1 MKKTR
6 KSDLYQVHFKHR
18 KIEEQFNEFKEFKN
32 QWPWVLKPDLLVP
45 KTYKKWEIGKFDS
58 T

>member
-32 QWPWVLKPDLLVP
+32 Q
-45 KTYKKWEIGKFDS
+45 
-58 T
+58 